1 MNMYTQTHTST
12 QRQQTHT
19 QTQTH
24 TDVHVCMLSRVH
36 GRLESTRHTQVHR
49 GNRNP
54 HTNTNIC
61 VRSVTSDSFHPMDY
75 SPPGSSVRGI
85 LQARILERVAISLNG
100 ESSRPRDGTC
110 VSCISCL
117 GGGDSLPLSH
127 LGCPQNTHKKHTQV
141 NRNVLGPNTLAK
153 TRFRPQSIG
162 QSKPYSHS
170 QHQWGGNADFAL
182 RGTLRHIT
190 SGPPA
195 WHLGVNTPILQS

>member
-1 MNMYTQTHTST
+1 MVPDWVSDLGQAGWAAPAADCRLDPSLF
-12 QRQQTHT
+12 RGCLALWDQQ
-19 QTQTH
+19 
-24 TDVHVCMLSRVH
+24 LSRACPSH
-36 GRLESTRHTQVHR
+36 SNSRNTRVCCAHCLV
-49 GNRNP
+49 
-54 HTNTNIC
+54 
-61 VRSVTSDSFHPMDY
+61 VSDSCDPGDC
-75 SPPGSSVRGI
+75 SPTGSSVRGI